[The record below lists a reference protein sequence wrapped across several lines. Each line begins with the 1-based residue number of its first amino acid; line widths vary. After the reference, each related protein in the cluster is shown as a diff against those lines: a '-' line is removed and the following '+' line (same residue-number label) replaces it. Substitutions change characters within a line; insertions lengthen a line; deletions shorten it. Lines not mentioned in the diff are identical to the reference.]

1 MKKEENDTI
10 SGSLGICENRTKEIT
25 EKTRK
30 LITKQKKFSEI
41 FDTMKK
47 DLSLEEMFLIG
58 IYIGRI
64 VEYNEVE
71 MVSQVI

>member
-1 MKKEENDTI
+1 MKNEENDTI
-10 SGSLGICENRTKEIT
+10 SGSLGIDEKRTKEIT

-30 LITKQKKFSEI
+30 LISKQKKFSEI

-58 IYIGRI
+58 IYIGRM